1 MNIVK
6 KIITM
11 YLLVILLAV
20 LPACV
25 GEDST
30 VDSFTEEMVL
40 VKLEKGG
47 LIIKG
52 KKLHVQRLD
61 LQEGKV
67 AITGEVESVL
77 YTEKTKKKDQRERK
91 GLLKR
96 LFGQSA

>member
-1 MNIVK
+1 MDNHVLSIEGREHMTV
-6 KIITM
+6 T
-11 YLLVILLAV
+11 AV
-20 LPACV
+20 T
-25 GEDST
+25 D

-77 YTEKTKKKDQRERK
+77 YTEKTKKKDKRERK